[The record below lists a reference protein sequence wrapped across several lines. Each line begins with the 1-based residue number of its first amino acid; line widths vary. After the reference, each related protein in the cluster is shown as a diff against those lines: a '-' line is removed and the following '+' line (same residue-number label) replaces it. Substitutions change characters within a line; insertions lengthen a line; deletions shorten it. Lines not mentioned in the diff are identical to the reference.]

1 MSSGSRVRREGTIA
15 MSSKPYA
22 RRPFLPRPI
31 STSMAHTLGSAT
43 DGEMSVAVGLGPLAE
58 RLFRNFRELRV
69 GLRDGAESRVGA
81 PTSSTPPAPAAAPPA
96 PRP

>member
-31 STSMAHTLGSAT
+31 SISIVESSQSAADEKT
-43 DGEMSVAVGLGPLAE
+43 PRSAGPNGVIRRAA
-58 RLFRNFRELRV
+58 RALFGGGGQV
-69 GLRDGAESRVGA
+69 V
-81 PTSSTPPAPAAAPPA
+81 
-96 PRP
+96 